1 MLDLL
6 DTIFLALISVAVPAL
21 MAGLTILIFY
31 AIYREIRSGRQ

>member
-6 DTIFLALISVAVPAL
+6 DTIFIALISIAVPVL

-31 AIYREIRSGRQ
+31 AIYREVRSNR